1 MSSVPAD
8 STFAGTPRVP
18 QTAGDLG
25 QDDETRSA
33 PSRRDTAQRRHR
45 PLGSAVLHAP
55 QMLRAL
61 VRSDEIWLVVVAA
74 FVGAAAG
81 VIVFVMTFAAQ
92 LAHVFLF
99 GIDMDEHLS
108 AVTRIAPWWRSVVVP
123 PLGGLVLG
131 LFGLGIAR
139 IWPRRAIDPIE
150 ANALYGGRMSLND
163 SITVMLQTII
173 SNGVGASI
181 GLEAGYTQ
189 MGAGLASRVGRG
201 FRLRRSDLR
210 VLVGCGA
217 AGAIA
222 AAFNAP
228 LTGAFYGFELIIGT
242 YTLGTFAPVAVAA
255 IVAVSTLHAFGHAPF
270 ELTLALPALAPQDYV
285 PILALGVFCALIG
298 IAIMRGVTLTEE
310 LFRKSSIPG
319 WLRPTVG
326 GLAVGLLSLNTPA
339 VLSSGHGAIGL
350 VIQTPLPVWWLG
362 LVVIMKACATAI
374 SIGSGFR
381 GGLFFASLFLGALV
395 GKFFGTALALISTTH
410 IVPPM
415 SMAVVGMS
423 SLAVAIIGGP
433 LTMGF
438 LALETTGSLP
448 LTIAVLGACVL
459 SALTVRRTFG
469 YSFATWR
476 FHLRGEAIRS
486 AVDIGWMRNLTV
498 GRMMRR
504 QMRTVRA
511 DTPLAMFRRDFPLG
525 STQRVVVLDAED
537 RYAGISL
544 VAEAHADGEDNH
556 TLADVLH
563 YQDMMLLP
571 QMTIKEAI
579 AMFEN
584 AESDALAV
592 VDGPE
597 TRHVIGLLTEQYA
610 LRRYSE
616 ELDRR
621 RRELSGE

>member
-1 MSSVPAD
+1 MSSIPGDSSLAGAARLPVAGQSAPA
-8 STFAGTPRVP
+8 
-18 QTAGDLG
+18 AGDPAK
-25 QDDETRSA
+25 TA
-33 PSRRDTAQRRHR
+33 TRRDTPYRRHR

-55 QMLRAL
+55 QTLRAL
-61 VRSDEIWLVVVAA
+61 VRTDEIWLVVLAA
-74 FVGAAAG
+74 FAGAAAG
-81 VIVFVMTFAAQ
+81 VVVFLMTSAAQ
-92 LAHVFLF
+92 
-99 GIDMDEHLS
+99 MPMWCCS
-108 AVTRIAPWWRSVVVP
+108 ASIWTSISAPP
-123 PLGGLVLG
+123 PGSGLVARRARCRPSAGWLLG

-139 IWPRRAIDPIE
+139 IWPRRAVDPIE

-189 MGAGLASRVGRG
+189 MGAGLASRLGRS
-201 FRLRRSDLR
+201 FRLRRNDMR

-255 IVAVSTLHAFGHAPF
+255 IVAVSVLHAFGPAPF
-270 ELTLALPALAPQDYV
+270 DLTLVMPPLEPQDYV

-310 LFRKSSIPG
+310 LFRKSRIPG
-319 WLRPTVG
+319 WLRPAVG
-326 GLAVGLLSLNTPA
+326 GVAVGLLALNTPA

-350 VIQTPLPVWWLG
+350 VINTPLPVWWLG
-362 LVVIMKACATAI
+362 LLVLMKACASAI

-395 GKFFGTALALISTTH
+395 GKFFGSALALISTTH
-410 IVPPM
+410 IVPPAT
-415 SMAVVGMS
+415 MAVVGMS
-423 SLAVAIIGGP
+423 ATAVAIIGGP

-438 LALETTGSLP
+438 LALEATGNLP

-498 GRMMRR
+498 GPDDAAGGAHGARGHAAIGVPARLP
-504 QMRTVRA
+504 A
-511 DTPLAMFRRDFPLG
+511 G
-525 STQRVVVLDAED
+525 LDAA
-537 RYAGISL
+537 RGGAGRRGPL
-544 VAEAHADGEDNH
+544 RRRRPGAEAHADGDDE
-556 TLADVLH
+556 
-563 YQDMMLLP
+563 P
-571 QMTIKEAI
+571 P
-579 AMFEN
+579 
-584 AESDALAV
+584 S
-592 VDGPE
+592 
-597 TRHVIGLLTEQYA
+597 
-610 LRRYSE
+610 
-616 ELDRR
+616 RR
-621 RRELSGE
+621 RAALPGCDAAAADDHQGSGRRCSRTRKATRWRWWMGRRPGM